1 LLLLNSFDS
10 LEGKRNE
17 KEQRERDE
25 SEKKKSALNERID
38 SINSVMITLQITDQK
53 KVLKRY
59 CDWLIDWLIDELVFF
74 LKRSKKEWI
83 ENNRVNTKMTHMSLF
98 STFSFKKRFNSK
110 IKHSKE
116 NSESISQ
123 RNCDSN
129 QKTSNFLLQEFICQN
144 WYWKAKVKAVREE
157 SILKNE
163 KDEEKSKKKK
173 NEKEKQLLMKSRKT
187 WSFQKQ
193 SDKIEWGIDK

>member
-1 LLLLNSFDS
+1 MRKN
-10 LEGKRNE
+10 KE
-17 KEQRERDE
+17 KEMKAR
-25 SEKKKSALNERID
+25 KKESALNERID

-59 CDWLIDWLIDELVFF
+59 CDWLIDELVFF

-98 STFSFKKRFNSK
+98 STFSFKKQFNSK